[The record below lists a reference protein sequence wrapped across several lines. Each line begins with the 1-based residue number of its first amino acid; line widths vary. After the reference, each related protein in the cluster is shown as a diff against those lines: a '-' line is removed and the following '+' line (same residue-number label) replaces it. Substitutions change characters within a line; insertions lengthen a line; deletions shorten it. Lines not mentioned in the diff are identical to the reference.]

1 MLFHLLLFL
10 ELFFFFGSKITNNR
24 SKDLTVE
31 FIIQNLKGKIISN
44 FNDKIVMFNME
55 PRLLESETLNFSPSS
70 CSILG
75 EFPLVINILSSFPFR
90 MDVILTY

>member
-1 MLFHLLLFL
+1 
-10 ELFFFFGSKITNNR
+10 
-24 SKDLTVE
+24 
-31 FIIQNLKGKIISN
+31 
-44 FNDKIVMFNME
+44 MFNVE